1 MHRLLRFLLMVVVLC
16 TILGIASTSFTDDS
30 VSLKTN
36 FFTDSGGLLVRS
48 PTLLYVKELARNAMF
63 SLQYTMDRVR
73 IPPYRG
79 ISAKPVALDGTTGA
93 SKPAADS
100 SSNGYYSKTRNEF
113 TANLNAQRWGLTAY
127 YSIENDYTGRLLSAG
142 YNKDFNRKNT
152 NLALGVGYGYDTI
165 TPIGRNKIYQR
176 RNLLVNATLTQTLS
190 PVTLMR
196 FGLDASQVRGYQNNP
211 YRTVFVL
218 GSPTLENHPRERF
231 RLAGFFKLNTYFKP
245 ARAALWLDYRLYGD
259 DWGIVS
265 NTIGVKLH
273 QQISPRL
280 LIRYRYRF
288 YTQTGADFYRR
299 NYSLVTTPDF
309 FSEDYKLEPFYSHL
323 FGFMISYGL
332 EPLADTLPFLEHT
345 TLEVKYERFFTSN
358 AFTANIYQVG
368 VTMHY

>member
-1 MHRLLRFLLMVVVLC
+1 MVAVLC
-16 TILGIASTSFTDDS
+16 AILGMASTSFTEDS

-48 PTLLYVKELARNAMF
+48 PSLLYMKELAQNAML

-93 SKPAADS
+93 SKPASDS
-100 SSNGYYSKTRNEF
+100 SSNGYYSKTRNEVL
-113 TANLNAQRWGLTAY
+113 ANLNTQRWGLTAY

-165 TPIGRNKIYQR
+165 TPIGRSKTYRR
-176 RNLLVNATLTQTLS
+176 RNFLFNATVTQTLS
-190 PVTLMR
+190 PLTLMR
-196 FGLDASQVRGYQNNP
+196 FGLDASRVSGYQNNP
-211 YRTVFVL
+211 YRAVFVL
-218 GSPTLENHPRERF
+218 GSPTLENHPRERL
-231 RLAGFFKLNTYFKP
+231 RLACFFKLNTYFKP
-245 ARAALWLDYRLYGD
+245 ARASLWLDYRLYGD

-265 NTIGVKLH
+265 NTIGLKLH
-273 QQISPRL
+273 QQISQRL

-288 YTQTGADFYRR
+288 YTQTAADFYRA
-299 NYSLVTTPDF
+299 NYPLLTSSAFYTD
-309 FSEDYKLEPFYSHL
+309 DYKLEPFDSHL

-332 EPLADTLPFLEHT
+332 EPLAGALPFLAHT
-345 TLEVKYERFFTSN
+345 TLDVKYERFFTSN